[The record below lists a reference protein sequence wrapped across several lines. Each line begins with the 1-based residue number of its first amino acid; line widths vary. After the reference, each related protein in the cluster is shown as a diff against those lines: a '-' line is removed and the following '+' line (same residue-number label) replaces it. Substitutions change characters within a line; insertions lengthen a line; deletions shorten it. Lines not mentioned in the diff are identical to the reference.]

1 MSASLPE
8 WKQQLLERKRREEE
22 EKERREH
29 EEEARLA
36 NMPAWKR
43 GIIQR
48 RRAKQD
54 GGGGGERERERGR
67 EEGPIEGELPP
78 PQIATAMES
87 RVAAETIRPVQQN
100 PFIRSQSGWRGRGG
114 PEAGGAS
121 GEGAGPHNRGRGQ
134 GGEAG
139 PERETGETPEK
150 EREKKEGREKGK
162 KEGRER
168 GNGRE
173 ADAPAYPRPPRPLG
187 PALRTIR
194 AKNIIIIQK
203 DRDGGRE
210 GEEEREAEG
219 VEEEEEEGEEGGPK
233 PPFRSKSSDCFVP
246 PPRGEGRGP
255 GAGPC
260 RGVPKRSVSFSE
272 RPIDQEQ
279 GEGVGPEPQSRHSD
293 SPVGG
298 AWPDAERETRRALPP
313 QGHRDPPT
321 GGVEERERGR
331 GSPSCV
337 PKMEPEIQQSAK
349 PGVPYPQGHRDPH
362 GGVEERERG
371 REPQLCA
378 QAQGRALQGVPK
390 RSVSFSER
398 PIDQEQG
405 EGVGPEPQSRHSDS
419 PVGGA
424 WPDAERETRACPTP
438 RGTETPTGEW
448 RSGREGG
455 GAPAV
460 CPKWSP
466 KSSESYS
473 GRLERSSSRQR
484 GRETLCTAA
493 IAGSPGTRRRTVRR
507 LHGTSVASCRGGQ
520 RAEPVGQ
527 GAEPES
533 EGVAVATLQTSL
545 ELLHLR
551 EAGAGGRKWPPQL
564 GQKAGGETQ
573 PPPQALRGPRAL
585 PAPSSQ
591 PQTPKPLTISPR
603 TGPAEQGAPADP
615 TPADTPPLFS
625 LRSSGGA
632 QGKRGN
638 TITISPRRSPA
649 GLGAVRA
656 GAPTRTGCSITVT
669 PRATAAPAPTPTP
682 NGTAAEPGDGGKK
695 RYPTAQ
701 EIQVIGGYQSLDRS
715 CLAKQRRKHKEVKVC
730 FDDTRLEQLCEYPSE
745 SAWLA
750 CFPCPTQPITE
761 REGQARGVEDEEE
774 EEEEEGGAFPS
785 GNVRMARP
793 AAGRMLRVDESCHR

>member
-54 GGGGGERERERGR
+54 GGGGGE
-67 EEGPIEGELPP
+67 
-78 PQIATAMES
+78 
-87 RVAAETIRPVQQN
+87 
-100 PFIRSQSGWRGRGG
+100 
-114 PEAGGAS
+114 
-121 GEGAGPHNRGRGQ
+121 
-134 GGEAG
+134 
-139 PERETGETPEK
+139 
-150 EREKKEGREKGK
+150 
-162 KEGRER
+162 
-168 GNGRE
+168 
-173 ADAPAYPRPPRPLG
+173 
-187 PALRTIR
+187 
-194 AKNIIIIQK
+194 
-203 DRDGGRE
+203 
-210 GEEEREAEG
+210 
-219 VEEEEEEGEEGGPK
+219 PK

-279 GEGVGPEPQSRHSD
+279 GEGVGPEPQGRHSD

-298 AWPDAERETRRALPP
+298 AWPDGEGEGPDRGFGAEPKKG
-313 QGHRDPPT
+313 GHRDPPT

-337 PKMEPEIQQSAK
+337 PKMEPEIQVPRVHFYGEEPTQGAGPGAGRPLTFRAK
-349 PGVPYPQGHRDPH
+349 S
-362 GGVEERERG
+362 
-371 REPQLCA
+371 
-378 QAQGRALQGVPK
+378 LQEKIG
-390 RSVSFSER
+390 
-398 PIDQEQG
+398 
-405 EGVGPEPQSRHSDS
+405 
-419 PVGGA
+419 
-424 WPDAERETRACPTP
+424 
-438 RGTETPTGEW
+438 
-448 RSGREGG
+448 
-455 GAPAV
+455 
-460 CPKWSP
+460 
-466 KSSESYS
+466 ESYS

-615 TPADTPPLFS
+615 TPAATPPLFS